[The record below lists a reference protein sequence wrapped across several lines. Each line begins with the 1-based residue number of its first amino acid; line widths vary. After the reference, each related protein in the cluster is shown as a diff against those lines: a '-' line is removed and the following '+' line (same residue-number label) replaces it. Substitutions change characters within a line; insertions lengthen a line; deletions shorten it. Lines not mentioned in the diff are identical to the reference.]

1 MDQDD
6 DVPAAQ
12 AGASR
17 DMDNAEAVGHD
28 DLGNPVAEL
37 QSQIL
42 ELGRRH
48 DQVMSTLANMSN
60 VATRSYV
67 YIPRERQLMPF
78 SGDHVKDGQSVD
90 EFIDEV
96 ERVIRVRG
104 LNVDDQ
110 VDFILSHLRGSA
122 LDEVKLCMGGETKQP
137 SDLFSYLRGAFRE
150 KRTTPQL
157 LHAFYARRQ
166 LEGED
171 FRDFSHA
178 LSQLLNSALQQS
190 HYAVSDS
197 QLALRDQF
205 IEGIRDATLRRE
217 LRKLVREKP
226 QSTLFDV
233 REEAMMWVVEDR
245 PRGANVARS
254 RNIVSTCSGEMSEHL
269 NPASAAQSDMA
280 SALQEV
286 VKVITQQ
293 GKAIGELTNAV
304 RELAVQ
310 KGGPSGSQSGKPK
323 FKPRYTDDGQ
333 PICLRCEGVGH
344 VARQCLVPRSSKD
357 QSTATTSS
365 ALQGNGVPPLL

>member
-171 FRDFSHA
+171 LRDFSHA
-178 LSQLLNSALQQS
+178 LSQLLNFALQQS
-190 HYAVSDS
+190 HNAVSDP

-226 QSTLFDV
+226 QSTLFNV
-233 REEAMMWVVEDR
+233 REEAMMWVMEDR

-254 RNIVSTCSGEMSEHL
+254 RHIVSTCSEGMSEPS
-269 NPASAAQSDMA
+269 NPVSTAQSDVVV
-280 SALQEV
+280 ALQEV
-286 VKVITQQ
+286 VKIITQQ

-304 RELAVQ
+304 RGLTVQ
-310 KGGPSGSQSGKPK
+310 KVSSSGNQIGNPKVKPK
-323 FKPRYTDDGQ
+323 YTEDGQ

-344 VARQCLVPRSSKD
+344 IARQCPVPRSFKG
-357 QSTATTSS
+357 QPTATTSS
-365 ALQGNGVPPLL
+365 AVQGNGVPPLQ